1 MNGRARRSRT
11 LRTAVAAVAAL
22 AAATLA
28 VAAGSRDSGGTRIV
42 LHERV
47 AGLAAFRWDPDDAR
61 PDPAT
66 RRPVD
71 GPDLAPA
78 APAGPLDTGEPAT
91 MATDD
96 AAGPGGFPAV
106 VPPEPGDE
114 IAVPPAP
121 AGRVSDRP
129 SDSFAPDLATD
140 SRSLPD
146 PTVPPGILWNPAP
159 GPYLRQQ
166 VFDTVRDDGTLAV
179 PPAAGP
185 GLRDLEPPTGTAGH
199 ERFLGRARLEVRDR
213 APVRLPSPAPEF
225 RAAISAG
232 ALDGDRLAVDRA
244 GNLFLVPGPTPGPRE
259 LILSLETDARAFGG
273 PLDPAARLADVP
285 PALRPSFPAPL
296 ESSVRRVADA
306 LGLSADLPVE
316 TLLRLLATHFRSYVP
331 GPPPAW
337 RSGTAYE
344 QLALGGVGLCRHRAY
359 AFVVTAQALGLPVR
373 MPVSRLHAWVEALV
387 PVADRSGRRWLW
399 RRIDLGGAYGAP
411 DETLADIPAHVPE
424 LPDPFGW
431 PRGARPTATGVLPG
445 PGPAPAATA
454 TGPGTTPDPPTAGA
468 EAPPPATS
476 APPAPT
482 PLPSATAAPSGPAPA
497 PPGRPGSPAPT
508 AATAPALPPAAV
520 APPAR
525 PALLPAALER
535 FPLDATRG
543 ETVEVSGRAE
553 GGAPPGALVQIVLE
567 RPDGERRELG
577 ALALTRNGRFG
588 GRVAVPADVPPG
600 DYALRAYLLP
610 W

>member
-1 MNGRARRSRT
+1 MNGRTSRSRT
-11 LRTAVAAVAAL
+11 LRTAAVAAAAL

-28 VAAGSRDSGGTRIV
+28 VAAASRDSGGPRVV

-47 AGLAAFRWDPDDAR
+47 EGLASFRWNPDDAR
-61 PDPAT
+61 PDLAA
-66 RRPVD
+66 RRPVTD
-71 GPDLAPA
+71 PGLAAAPPTGSLDEGDLATTA
-78 APAGPLDTGEPAT
+78 AHDSVEPDGFPSVAPP
-91 MATDD
+91 
-96 AAGPGGFPAV
+96 GPG
-106 VPPEPGDE
+106 DDL
-114 IAVPPAP
+114 AVPPAP

-129 SDSFAPDLATD
+129 PDSFAPDLATD
-140 SRSLPD
+140 RRSIPD
-146 PTVPPGILWNPAP
+146 PTVPAGILWNPAP

-166 VFDTVRDDGTLAV
+166 VFDTVRDDGTLVA
-179 PPAAGP
+179 PRADGP
-185 GLRDLEPPTGTAGH
+185 GLRDPEPPTGAAGH

-213 APVRLPSPAPEF
+213 APIRLATPAPEF

-232 ALDGDRLAVDRA
+232 ARDGDRLAVDRA
-244 GNLFLVPGPTPGPRE
+244 GNLFLVPGPTPGPRD

-285 PALRPSFPAPL
+285 AALRPSFPAPL
-296 ESSVRRVADA
+296 ESSARRVADA

-316 TLLRLLATHFRSYVP
+316 TLLRLLTTHFRSYGP
-331 GPPPAW
+331 GPPPTW

-424 LPDPFGW
+424 RPDPFGW
-431 PRGARPTATGVLPG
+431 PRGARPTATGTLPAPG
-445 PGPAPAATA
+445 PVAAADGTGANGARNPASAGLETPSPA
-454 TGPGTTPDPPTAGA
+454 TG
-468 EAPPPATS
+468 

-482 PLPSATAAPSGPAPA
+482 PVPPATAAPSVPASTPPATLSPRVPTPATVPAP
-497 PPGRPGSPAPT
+497 S
-508 AATAPALPPAAV
+508 PAAV
-520 APPAR
+520 PNAGL
-525 PALLPAALER
+525 LLPATIEH
-535 FPLDATRG
+535 FPLDANRG
-543 ETVEVSGRAE
+543 ETVEVSGRVI

-567 RPDGERRELG
+567 RPGGERRELG

-588 GRVAVPADVPPG
+588 GRLALPADVPPG
-600 DYALRAYLLP
+600 DYTLRADLLP